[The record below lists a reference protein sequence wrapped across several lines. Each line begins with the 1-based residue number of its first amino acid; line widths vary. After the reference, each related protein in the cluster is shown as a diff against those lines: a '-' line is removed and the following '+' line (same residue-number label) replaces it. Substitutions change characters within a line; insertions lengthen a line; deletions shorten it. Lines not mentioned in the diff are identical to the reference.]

1 MDSALFLKDGV
12 SYLACSIVLIIVLFL
27 GWNLN
32 LSEILS
38 IVTSFIMLFILA
50 TYIKEEN
57 SGKLRAQKLYDKL
70 RISEEKLKKA
80 NKDLESYANSIE
92 ELTVLRERNRISR
105 EIHDSV
111 GHSLSTMII
120 QLGAIEKIAERDGKL
135 TSEMA
140 GNLGEFAK
148 NSLAEVRC
156 AVRALKPREFEKYE
170 GILAVEELTKNFEK
184 LTGVKVKLGFSKEKW
199 TLNSDQ
205 CFVLYRVVQEFLS
218 NSLKHGKATRVDI
231 FMGFNEENLIITL
244 KDNGQGADK
253 IEKGVGLKSIW
264 ERVNELGGTVAYNS
278 KKEEGFLLKVVL
290 YPQIN
295 EA

>member
-1 MDSALFLKDGV
+1 MDSALFLKGRL
-12 SYLACSIVLIIVLFL
+12 SYLTFSIVLIIIIFL

-32 LSEILS
+32 LSEMLS

-120 QLGAIEKIAERDGKL
+120 QLGAIEKIAEKDGKL

-140 GNLGEFAK
+140 RNLGEFAK
-148 NSLAEVRC
+148 NSLGEVRC
-156 AVRALKPREFEKYE
+156 AVRALNL
-170 GILAVEELTKNFEK
+170 GNLKNM
-184 LTGVKVKLGFSKEKW
+184 
-199 TLNSDQ
+199 
-205 CFVLYRVVQEFLS
+205 R
-218 NSLKHGKATRVDI
+218 
-231 FMGFNEENLIITL
+231 
-244 KDNGQGADK
+244 
-253 IEKGVGLKSIW
+253 
-264 ERVNELGGTVAYNS
+264 AY
-278 KKEEGFLLKVVL
+278 
-290 YPQIN
+290 
-295 EA
+295 

>member
-1 MDSALFLKDGV
+1 
-12 SYLACSIVLIIVLFL
+12 
-27 GWNLN
+27 
-32 LSEILS
+32 
-38 IVTSFIMLFILA
+38 MLFILA

-120 QLGAIEKIAERDGKL
+120 QLGAIEKIAEKDKKL

-140 GNLGEFAK
+140 RNLGEFAK

-290 YPQIN
+290 YPKIN
-295 EA
+295 ET